1 MNLRTTILGSAF
13 AAAVL
18 LTAGG
23 AGAVTTLVIPMVGG
37 PVSGLNTEDEIGL
50 LKGGLL
56 TSHIYDFTFSVDA
69 PLAPGGTISTD
80 LQAQSQAIVD
90 GVTTGVAQV
99 ISFSLYSGTP
109 GVGTPTLIATSNP
122 SISSTLTEALG
133 IGSYFIQ
140 ITPAQIAKSGETPS
154 GTVIGSAVP
163 EPATWAAMF
172 LGFGA
177 IGASMRKSRRRLTAA
192 TA

>member
-1 MNLRTTILGSAF
+1 MKLRTTILGSAL
-13 AAAVL
+13 AAAML
-18 LTAGG
+18 LAAGG
-23 AGAVTTLVIPMVGG
+23 AGAVTTLVIPLVGG
-37 PVSGLNTEDEIGL
+37 AVSGVNTEDEIGL
-50 LKGGLL
+50 VKGGLL
-56 TSHIYDFTFSVDA
+56 TSHIYDFTFSVEA
-69 PLAPGGTISTD
+69 PLAPGATVSTD
-80 LQAQSQAIVD
+80 LQAQAQSLVD
-90 GVTTGVAQV
+90 GVPTGVAEV

-109 GVGTPTLIATSNP
+109 GVGTPTLIGTSTP

-172 LGFGA
+172 LGFGG
-177 IGASMRKSRRRLTAA
+177 IGASMRKSRRRLAAA